1 MCKRKRFRKILN
13 IFLCVLSIA
22 VVFSFSAMA
31 ADVFNGSGFR
41 FYDSDL
47 NIDVEYTY
55 LDNGDEILN
64 YYFYISS
71 DQCIVGKSLVSG
83 GTLPV
88 HTFDLPKFDYVWDA
102 ITGEIFYLND
112 GDYLQIKTSDADGRY
127 YDLRLCREGYL
138 SGLPDF
144 MTIVVRVITDFSK
157 IITENALLLLF
168 AIGLP
173 VCSLGVG
180 FLIRLKERT

>member
-1 MCKRKRFRKILN
+1 MRKKRVRKFLN
-13 IFLCVLSIA
+13 IFLCVLSLT
-22 VVFSFSAMA
+22 VVFSVTAFAST
-31 ADVFNGSGFR
+31 VFGGSGFR

-47 NIDVEYTY
+47 DIDVEYTY
-55 LDNGDEILN
+55 LDNGDDILN

-88 HTFDLPKFDYVWDA
+88 HTFELPKFDYVWDA

-144 MTIVVRVITDFSK
+144 MTIVVRIITDFSK
-157 IITENALLLLF
+157 NITENALMILF

-180 FLIRLKERT
+180 LLIRLKERT